1 LVNPEFIASSRRQL
15 ERGASM
21 SSSKQFR
28 AFVSYCHADQIFAAR
43 LQRRL
48 ETYRLPRRLAGQV
61 APLAGQAM
69 GRIGPIF
76 RDRADLSAA
85 ADLSQAVRDAI
96 SASSALVV
104 VASPDAVRSKWVDR
118 EIELFRALHP
128 KALILV
134 AHARGDPPEAL
145 PAALRTGEGEPLAA
159 DFRREGD
166 GARHAF
172 LKIVAGLAG
181 LPLDALV
188 QRDAQRR
195 LRRVTAVTLG
205 ALVVMLLLAATT
217 VFALTARA
225 QVVRERSQA
234 EGLIEFMLTD
244 LRTKLQGVGRLDVME
259 QVNQRAMAYYAA
271 QGDLSHLPDDSM
283 LRRAQILHAMGEDD
297 GDRGRLPEALNK
309 FREAHRTT
317 AALLARQPDDTARIY
332 GHAQSEFWLG
342 SAALKVEDFVTA
354 RRRFEDY
361 SALARRLVAIDP
373 RNKDWQMESG
383 YAQSNLG
390 TLALRSEKRPDLAQ
404 AGFERAQVH
413 FLAAQRLAP
422 ADTGV
427 VRDLADNHG
436 WLSDSL
442 YDQRKFE
449 RAHAERSRERALM
462 LGLAAADP
470 KNANY
475 ARDLTESSIGL
486 ARIEIAQGRHAEA
499 LTRLRET
506 KRVVDDLSA
515 RDPANKRTARLA
527 AAVALYL
534 ASLVAD
540 ESPRSADAATIVATA
555 LRACAAPGAL
565 AATTEQ
571 KRMCE
576 HLRTGESSVSIH

>member
-1 LVNPEFIASSRRQL
+1 MR
-15 ERGASM
+15 
-21 SSSKQFR
+21 SSKQFR
-28 AFVSYCHADQIFAAR
+28 AFVSYCHADRIFAAR

-61 APLAGQAM
+61 TPLPGQTA

-85 ADLSQAVRDAI
+85 ADLSEAVRDAI
-96 SASSALVV
+96 AASSALVV
-104 VASPDAVRSKWVDR
+104 VASPDAARSKWVDR
-118 EIELFRALHP
+118 EIELFRELHP
-128 KALILV
+128 EALILV
-134 AHARGDPPEAL
+134 AHARGEPPEAL
-145 PAALRTGEGEPLAA
+145 PAALRKGGAEPLAA
-159 DFRREGD
+159 DFRSEGD

-217 VFALTARA
+217 VFALTSRA
-225 QVVRERSQA
+225 QAVRERSQA

-297 GDRGRLPEALNK
+297 GDRGRLPEALDK
-309 FREAHRTT
+309 FGEAHRTT
-317 AALLARQPDDTARIY
+317 AALLARRPDDTDRIY

-342 SAALKVEDFVTA
+342 SAALKVEDFATA
-354 RRRFEDY
+354 RRRFEHY
-361 SALARRLVAIDP
+361 SVLARRLVATDP
-373 RNKDWQMESG
+373 HNKDWQMEGG
-383 YAQSNLG
+383 YALSNLG

-404 AGFERAQVH
+404 AAFERAQVH

-442 YDQRKFE
+442 YDQHKFQ
-449 RAHAERSRERALM
+449 RAHAERSRERVLM
-462 LGLAAADP
+462 LRLAAADP

-475 ARDLTESSIGL
+475 ARDIAESSIGL
-486 ARIEIAQGRHAEA
+486 ARIEIAMGRRAEA
-499 LTRLRET
+499 LARLRET

-534 ASLVAD
+534 AGLVAD
-540 ESPRSADAATIVATA
+540 EAPRAADASAIVASA
-555 LRACAAPGAL
+555 LKACAAPGAL
-565 AATTEQ
+565 AGTTEQ
-571 KRMCE
+571 KRLCE
-576 HLRTGESSVSIH
+576 QLRTGESGVSTH

>member
-1 LVNPEFIASSRRQL
+1 MN
-15 ERGASM
+15 
-21 SSSKQFR
+21 SSKRFR
-28 AFVSYCHADQIFAAR
+28 AFVSYCHADRIFAAQ

-48 ETYRLPRRLAGQV
+48 ETYRLPRRLAEQV
-61 APLAGQAM
+61 APLAGQAA

-85 ADLSQAVRDAI
+85 ADLSHAVRDAI
-96 SASSALVV
+96 AASSALVV

-128 KALILV
+128 EALILV

-145 PAALRTGEGEPLAA
+145 PAALRNGEAEPLAA

-166 GARHAF
+166 GTRLAF

-205 ALVVMLLLAATT
+205 ALVVMLLMAATT
-217 VFALTARA
+217 VFALTSRA
-225 QVVRERSQA
+225 QAMRERSQA

-283 LRRAQILHAMGEDD
+283 LRRTQILHAMGEDD
-297 GDRGRLPEALNK
+297 GDRDRSAEALDK

-317 AALLARQPDDTARIY
+317 AALLARRPDDTDRIY

-342 SAALKVEDFVTA
+342 SAALKVKDFATA
-354 RRRFEDY
+354 RRRFEQY
-361 SALARRLVAIDP
+361 AVLARRLVAIDP
-373 RNKDWQMESG
+373 SNKDWQMEGG
-383 YAQSNLG
+383 YAESNLG

-404 AGFERAQVH
+404 SAFERAQAH
-413 FLAAQRLAP
+413 FLAARRLAP

-427 VRDLADNHG
+427 ARDLADNHG
-436 WLSDSL
+436 WLADSL
-442 YDQRKFE
+442 YDQRKFD
-449 RAHAERSRERALM
+449 RAYVERSREHGLM
-462 LGLAAADP
+462 QGLAAADL

-475 ARDLTESSIGL
+475 ARDLAESSIGL
-486 ARIEIAQGRHAEA
+486 ARIEIALGRHAEA
-499 LTRLRET
+499 LARLRET
-506 KRVVDDLSA
+506 KQVVDRLSA
-515 RDPANKRTARLA
+515 RDPANKRTERLA

-534 ASLVAD
+534 AGLVGD
-540 ESPRSADAATIVATA
+540 GPSRSADAPAVVAAA
-555 LRACAAPGAL
+555 LKACAAPGAL
-565 AATTEQ
+565 AGTAEQ
-571 KRMCE
+571 KRLCE
-576 HLRTGESSVSIH
+576 HLRARESGVSIH

>member
-1 LVNPEFIASSRRQL
+1 MTSNT
-15 ERGASM
+15 
-21 SSSKQFR
+21 QFR
-28 AFVSYCHADQIFAAR
+28 AFVSYSHADRIFAAR

-48 ETYRLPRRLAGQV
+48 EAYRLPRRLAGQV
-61 APLAGQAM
+61 APLPGQTA

-85 ADLSQAVRDAI
+85 ADLSQAVREAI
-96 SASSALVV
+96 AASSALVV
-104 VASPDAVRSKWVDR
+104 VASPDAVGSKWVDR
-118 EIELFRALHP
+118 EIGLFRTLHP
-128 KALILV
+128 EALILV
-134 AHARGDPPEAL
+134 AHARGDPAEAL
-145 PAALRTGEGEPLAA
+145 PAALRNGEAEPLAA

-166 GARHAF
+166 GTRHAF

-181 LPLDALV
+181 VPLDALV

-195 LRRVTAVTLG
+195 LRRVTAVTLC
-205 ALVVMLLLAATT
+205 ALAVMLLLAATT
-217 VFALTARA
+217 VFALASRA
-225 QVVRERSQA
+225 QAIRERSQA

-271 QGDLSHLPDDSM
+271 QGDLSHLPDDSI

-309 FREAHRTT
+309 FGEAHRTT
-317 AALLARQPDDTARIY
+317 AALLARRPDDTDRIY

-342 SAALKVEDFVTA
+342 SAALKVEDFATA
-354 RRRFEDY
+354 RRRFEHY
-361 SALARRLVAIDP
+361 SVLSRRLVAIDP
-373 RNKDWQMESG
+373 RNKDWQMEGG

-404 AGFERAQVH
+404 AAFERAQVH

-422 ADTGV
+422 ADTSV

-475 ARDLTESSIGL
+475 ARDLAESSIGL
-486 ARIEIAQGRHAEA
+486 ARIEIAQGRRAEA
-499 LTRLRET
+499 LARLRET
-506 KRVVDDLSA
+506 KRVVDALSA

-527 AAVALYL
+527 TAVALYL
-534 ASLVAD
+534 AGLVAE
-540 ESPRSADAATIVATA
+540 ESPRSADAAAIVATA

-565 AATTEQ
+565 TATAEQ
-571 KRMCE
+571 QRMCE
-576 HLRTGESSVSIH
+576 RLRTGESRVSIH

>member
-1 LVNPEFIASSRRQL
+1 
-15 ERGASM
+15 M

-28 AFVSYCHADQIFAAR
+28 AFVSYCHADRIFAAR

-48 ETYRLPRRLAGQV
+48 ESYRLPRRLVEQV
-61 APLAGQAM
+61 APLSGQTA

-85 ADLSQAVRDAI
+85 ADLSQAVREAI
-96 SASSALVV
+96 AASSALVV

-118 EIELFRALHP
+118 EIGLFRMLHP
-128 KALILV
+128 EALILV
-134 AHARGDPPEAL
+134 AHARGDPAEAL
-145 PAALRTGEGEPLAA
+145 PTALRNGEAEPLAA
-159 DFRREGD
+159 DFRRQGD
-166 GARHAF
+166 GTRHAF

-181 LPLDALV
+181 LPLDALI

-205 ALVVMLLLAATT
+205 ALVVMLLLATTT
-217 VFALTARA
+217 VFALASRA
-225 QVVRERSQA
+225 QAVRERSQA

-309 FREAHRTT
+309 FGEAHRTT
-317 AALLARQPDDTARIY
+317 AALLGRRPDDTDRIY

-354 RRRFEDY
+354 RRRFEGY
-361 SALARRLVAIDP
+361 SALARRLVATDP
-373 RNKDWQMESG
+373 RNKDWQMEGG

-404 AGFERAQVH
+404 AAFERAQVH

-506 KRVVDDLSA
+506 MRVVDDLSA

-527 AAVALYL
+527 AAVTLYL

-540 ESPRSADAATIVATA
+540 ESPRSADAAAIVATA
-555 LRACAAPGAL
+555 LKACAAPGAL
-565 AATTEQ
+565 AATAEQ

-576 HLRTGESSVSIH
+576 HLRTRESGVSIH

>member
-1 LVNPEFIASSRRQL
+1 
-15 ERGASM
+15 M

-28 AFVSYCHADQIFAAR
+28 AFVSYCHADRVFATR

-48 ETYRLPRRLAGQV
+48 EAYRLPRRLAGQV
-61 APLAGQAM
+61 APLAGQTA

-96 SASSALVV
+96 AASSALVV

-128 KALILV
+128 EALILV

-145 PAALRTGEGEPLAA
+145 PAALRKDETEPLAA

-205 ALVVMLLLAATT
+205 ALAVMLLLAATT
-217 VFALTARA
+217 VFALTSRA
-225 QVVRERSQA
+225 QAVRERSQA

-259 QVNQRAMAYYAA
+259 QVNQRAMTYYSA

-297 GDRGRLPEALNK
+297 GDAGRLPEALNK
-309 FREAHRTT
+309 FGEAHRTT
-317 AALLARQPDDTARIY
+317 AALLARRPDDTDRIY

-342 SAALKVEDFVTA
+342 SAALKVEDFATA
-354 RRRFEDY
+354 RRRFEAY
-361 SALARRLVAIDP
+361 SALASRLVATDP
-373 RNKDWQMESG
+373 RNKNWQMEAG

-404 AGFERAQVH
+404 ASFERAQVH
-413 FLAAQRLAP
+413 FLAAQRLTP
-422 ADTGV
+422 TDTGV

-449 RAHAERSRERALM
+449 RAYAERSRERALM

-475 ARDLTESSIGL
+475 ARDLVESTIGL
-486 ARIEIAQGRHAEA
+486 ARIEIAQGRRAEA
-499 LTRLRET
+499 LAQLREAR
-506 KRVVDDLSA
+506 RVVDDLSA

-534 ASLVAD
+534 ADLVAD
-540 ESPRSADAATIVATA
+540 ESQRSADAAAIVATA
-555 LRACAAPGAL
+555 LKACAAPGAL
-565 AATTEQ
+565 AATAEQ

-576 HLRTGESSVSIH
+576 HLRTGESRVSIH